1 MKQHL
6 LEIDTK
12 LLKNFNFILILQM
25 IPLWVLSALLV
36 KEIQPSL
43 YNKQML
49 YYTVALVG
57 FFVAFVLPWRKIF
70 WWFVPVF
77 YTINLGLLI
86 SVEFIGKTILGAKR
100 WVELP
105 GIGITVQPSEFMKVG
120 VLMMLAFL
128 ISRNPP
134 PKGGYGLLDFIKLSI
149 FILIPFVL
157 IAKEPDLGTAL
168 VLLIAGYGV
177 LFIVGVKWQIWAVI
191 VTSVVILIPSVIYPN
206 LHDYQK
212 KRINDFLNKPSY
224 HVQQSLIAIGAG
236 GVDGNKKDEATQTQL
251 KFLPISTSDFI
262 FAYLGERFGF
272 IGMISIILVYI
283 LLILHLLFISMSNP
297 NDYMIQVFA
306 SGTAFLFFVY
316 MTVNIYMIIG
326 LAPVVGLPLPMF
338 SHGGTSFVIF
348 AVIFGI
354 LQNLL
359 AFKDYLKYNTDHKTL
374 LISKDRLK

>member
-1 MKQHL
+1 MKHL

-25 IPLWVLSALLV
+25 IPLWILSALLV

-43 YNKQML
+43 YNKQMI
-49 YYTVALVG
+49 YYAVALAG
-57 FFVAFVLPWRKIF
+57 FSVAFILPWRKIL
-70 WWFVPVF
+70 WWFVPIF
-77 YTINLGLLI
+77 YTVNLGLLV

-120 VLMMLAFL
+120 VLMMLGYM

-134 PKGGYGLLDFIKLSI
+134 PEGGYGFLSFLKLSI
-149 FILIPFVL
+149 VILIPFYL
-157 IAKEPDLGTAL
+157 IFREPDLGTAL

-177 LFIVGVKWQIWAVI
+177 LFIVGVKWQIWASLVGLLLLAAPI
-191 VTSVVILIPSVIYPN
+191 IHGN

-212 KRINDFLNKPSY
+212 KRIADFLNKPSY
-224 HVQQSLIAIGAG
+224 QVQQSLIAIGAG
-236 GVDGNKKDEATQTQL
+236 GVDGNQKDEATQTQL

-272 IGMISIILVYI
+272 IGMISIVLVYI
-283 LLILHLLFISMSNP
+283 LLILHLLFISMSHP
-297 NDYMIQVFA
+297 DDYLIQVFA
-306 SGTAFLFFVY
+306 SGTAFLFFIY

-338 SHGGTSFVIF
+338 SHGGTSFIIF

-359 AFKDYLKYNTDHKTL
+359 AFKDYLKYNTDHKTFM
-374 LISKDRLK
+374 ISKDRLK

>member
-1 MKQHL
+1 MKHL

-12 LLKNFNFILILQM
+12 LLKNFNLILILQM
-25 IPLWVLSALLV
+25 VPLWVLSAMLI
-36 KEIQPSL
+36 KEINPAL
-43 YNKQML
+43 YNKQMI

-57 FFVAFVLPWRKIF
+57 FFVAFILPWRKIL
-70 WWFVPVF
+70 WWFVPIF
-77 YTINLGLLI
+77 YTVNLALLI

-100 WVELP
+100 WVEIP
-105 GIGITVQPSEFMKVG
+105 GIGITVQPSEFMKVS
-120 VLMMLAFL
+120 VLMMLAYL

-134 PKGGYGLLDFIKLSI
+134 GEKGYGLGDFTKLSI
-149 FILIPFVL
+149 VILIPFL
-157 IAKEPDLGTAL
+157 FIAKEPDLGTAL

-177 LFIVGVKWQIWAVI
+177 LFIVGVRWQIWATL
-191 VTSVVILIPSVIYPN
+191 VTLVVVAIPSIIYPN

-224 HVQQSLIAIGAG
+224 HVQQSLIAIGSG

-272 IGMISIILVYI
+272 IGMILILMVYI
-283 LLILHLLFISMSNP
+283 LLILHLLFISSSYP
-297 NDYMIQVFA
+297 DDYLIQVFA

-338 SHGGTSFVIF
+338 SHGGTSFIIF

-359 AFKDYLKYNTDHKTL
+359 AFKDFLKYNSDHKTFVL
-374 LISKDRLK
+374 SKNRLK